1 MFTQLKFP
9 TRMHRADV
17 AMSLMVIVW
26 GVHYIVVKDAFGN
39 LAPLTFNA
47 IRFMIGL
54 PILLLAVAR
63 HPASLKIARRDAL
76 KLIPLGLIGP
86 FGYQIFFVLGLAR
99 TTTTNTA
106 LLGSTMP
113 LWTAILTIVLGII
126 VIRRQMIAGV
136 IMSVIGVVLVVL
148 GSSGTSLSISG
159 ADLVGSMMALA
170 SAMVTAYYN
179 ITVKP
184 IIDRYGGTVVAVW
197 TYVISTVGLIVVS
210 SPDLLSLT
218 PADVPTRVWPHLVF
232 SGAISCALGFL
243 IENYSLRT
251 LGPARTALYYN
262 FTPLVAAISG
272 VAFMGDPLT
281 LALIAGA
288 GLTVAGTRIV
298 RRNTWLRMPNERAS
312 EAVRTRDPQPELRG
326 AEAA

>member
-1 MFTQLKFP
+1 
-9 TRMHRADV
+9 MHRADV

-218 PADVPTRVWPHLVF
+218 PADVPTRVWPHLIF

-298 RRNTWLRMPNERAS
+298 RRNTWLRIPPDRAP
-312 EAVRTRDPQPELRG
+312 ETVRTRDPQPELRG

>member
-1 MFTQLKFP
+1 
-9 TRMHRADV
+9 MHRADV